1 MIWRCLNSCEVDP
14 REVNTPRCRKPRTL
28 GQLARQVRMISVSMA
43 GQNRAICTKG
53 PLEALEPKAMSAEAE
68 IVYLNYEHAKSI
80 CSRAT
85 NSIPTLR
92 LDSTRRNMGTFSFY
106 PDPELRVGI

>member
-1 MIWRCLNSCEVDP
+1 MIWWCLNSCEVDP
-14 REVNTPRCRKPRTL
+14 REVNTSRCRKPRTVGRL
-28 GQLARQVRMISVSMA
+28 PSQVRMISVSMA
-43 GQNRAICTKG
+43 GQNGAMCTKG
-53 PLEALEPKAMSAEAE
+53 SFEALEPKATSADVK
-68 IVYLNYEHAKSI
+68 IVYLNHEHAKSI